1 MLLGFDSLSEDEWK
15 AVHWFTG
22 FHQQLPVGPAFVG
35 WCHRAPVSASVFH
48 WVFFPSCLSVLSS
61 FVRTQSLGIRPTRKP
76 GWVHLHIFN
85 PSHLQ
90 RPNFYITSNSKFW
103 DTWIFDRH
111 FSIHYPPPPNQK
123 WWEIH
128 PGTDRLVPGEI
139 WRGYASINCTENT
152 GSLHSSVRSEW

>member
-111 FSIHYPPPPNQK
+111 FSIHYPPPPQPEVVGDPSWNWPSCA
-123 WWEIH
+123 WWNLKGLCQHQLYREH
-128 PGTDRLVPGEI
+128 R
-139 WRGYASINCTENT
+139 
-152 GSLHSSVRSEW
+152 